1 MRKFFLVAFVGAV
14 AQLIDGSLGMG
25 YGVTSST
32 LLLALGSSA
41 AVASATVHLGE
52 SGASLASGISHW
64 KQGNVSWRVVAWT
77 AIPGGIGAFVGA
89 RLLSGFDGDVMKPWT
104 GAILLVLGAYLLAR
118 FVAGFRLKSLP
129 EEKIKIGFLAPLG
142 LIGGFIDAVGG
153 GGWGP
158 VTTPTLLTFGRME
171 PRRAI
176 GSANTAELVVS
187 IAASIGFLTS
197 LGHQKIE
204 GWSVAGLLA
213 GGVIVAPIAAWVTK
227 RLPTQV
233 MGAAVGGMLV
243 VTNVRTLLK
252 TFGVAEAIRT
262 PVIAA
267 LIVLSVALVV
277 SVYLREKKL
286 AAAAPEVEGTAV
298 LPTAANVAPL
308 SSP

>member
-14 AQLIDGSLGMG
+14 AQLIDGALGMG

-52 SGASLASGISHW
+52 SGAGLASGISHW
-64 KQGNVSWRVVAWT
+64 RQGNVSWRVVAWT
-77 AIPGGIGAFVGA
+77 GIPGAVGAFFGA
-89 RLLSGFDGDVMKPWT
+89 RVLSGFDGAVMKPWT
-104 GAILLVLGAYLLAR
+104 GAILLVLGLYLLAR
-118 FVAGFRLKSLP
+118 FAVGFRLKALP
-129 EEKIKIGFLAPLG
+129 EDKIKSGFLAPLG
-142 LIGGFIDAVGG
+142 LFGGFVDAVGG

-176 GSANTAELVVS
+176 GSANTAELLVS
-187 IAASIGFLTS
+187 VAASIGFLTS
-197 LGHQKIE
+197 LGSEQIE
-204 GWSVAGLLA
+204 GWSVLGLLV
-213 GGVIVAPIAAWVTK
+213 GGVVVAPIAAWITK

-252 TFGVAEAIRT
+252 AFGASDAVKTPLIVALILLSLALVLHIHRRERRLAVERPMPAGT
-262 PVIAA
+262 PVLPSNIAPA
-267 LIVLSVALVV
+267 
-277 SVYLREKKL
+277 
-286 AAAAPEVEGTAV
+286 
-298 LPTAANVAPL
+298 

>member
-1 MRKFFLVAFVGAV
+1 VRKFFLVAFVGAI
-14 AQLIDGSLGMG
+14 AQMIDGALGMG
-25 YGVTSST
+25 YGVSSST

-52 SGASLASGISHW
+52 SGAGLASGISHW
-64 KQGNVSWRVVAWT
+64 RQGNVSWRVVAWT
-77 AIPGGIGAFVGA
+77 GIPGAIGAFVGA
-89 RLLSGFDGDVMKPWT
+89 VLLSGFDGEGMKPFT
-104 GAILLVLGAYLLAR
+104 GAILLLLGIYLLAR

-129 EEKIKIGFLAPLG
+129 EDKLKAGFLAPLG
-142 LIGGFIDAVGG
+142 LFGGFIDAVGG

-176 GSANTAELVVS
+176 GSANTAELLVS
-187 IAASIGFLTS
+187 LAASIGFLTS

-204 GWSVAGLLA
+204 GWSVLGLLL
-213 GGVIVAPIAAWVTK
+213 GGVVVAPIAAWITK

-252 TFGVAEAIRT
+252 TFGVSEAIRT
-262 PVIAA
+262 PVILA
-267 LIVLSVALVV
+267 LIAISIALVV
-277 SVYLREKKL
+277 SIHRREKRL
-286 AAAAPEVEGTAV
+286 AAAAPEPEGTPV
-298 LPTAANVAPL
+298 LSAHVAPA